1 MRKTSLELSGWGR
14 YPRARC
20 DAARPERFAEAVD
33 GFTAE
38 HGPRG
43 LCVHG
48 AGRSYG
54 DCSLNEG
61 GAVLMTGRLDRIL
74 AFDAE
79 TGIVQVEPGVDY
91 RRLMEIFLPRGWL
104 APVTPGTGFATI
116 GGAVANDVH
125 GKNHELDGSFGQ
137 HVTELDVRL
146 ADGSGRTITPSDS
159 DLFAATV
166 GGVGLTGFI
175 TRIAFRMKRVPGG
188 HVQVREQRVADLD
201 AFLAAMQAAAGASY
215 TVGWIDG
222 SARGARLGRGILET
236 AEPVA
241 GAFAQPAERARR
253 VPVDFPALVL
263 NPLSVALFNEAY
275 FRRVPADGRS
285 AVKPWRTFL
294 YPLDAIHDW
303 NRIYGKP
310 GFVQFQCVVP
320 FENAAAVLKT
330 MLEAIARSHQA
341 SFLAVLKR
349 MGAGRAGFLSFPMPG
364 YTMALDFPRRPGV
377 EALYAALCA
386 MTRDAGGRVYLAKDA
401 LLDAASFR
409 RMYPEFARFA
419 AVRAAVDPDRRMQSA
434 MARRLRLQ
442 DAA

>member
-1 MRKTSLELSGWGR
+1 
-14 YPRARC
+14 
-20 DAARPERFAEAVD
+20 
-33 GFTAE
+33 
-38 HGPRG
+38 
-43 LCVHG
+43 
-48 AGRSYG
+48 
-54 DCSLNEG
+54 
-61 GAVLMTGRLDRIL
+61 
-74 AFDAE
+74 
-79 TGIVQVEPGVDY
+79 
-91 RRLMEIFLPRGWL
+91 
-104 APVTPGTGFATI
+104 
-116 GGAVANDVH
+116 
-125 GKNHELDGSFGQ
+125 
-137 HVTELDVRL
+137 
-146 ADGSGRTITPSDS
+146 
-159 DLFAATV
+159 
-166 GGVGLTGFI
+166 
-175 TRIAFRMKRVPGG
+175 
-188 HVQVREQRVADLD
+188 
-201 AFLAAMQAAAGASY
+201 
-215 TVGWIDG
+215 
-222 SARGARLGRGILET
+222 
-236 AEPVA
+236 
-241 GAFAQPAERARR
+241 
-253 VPVDFPALVL
+253 LVL